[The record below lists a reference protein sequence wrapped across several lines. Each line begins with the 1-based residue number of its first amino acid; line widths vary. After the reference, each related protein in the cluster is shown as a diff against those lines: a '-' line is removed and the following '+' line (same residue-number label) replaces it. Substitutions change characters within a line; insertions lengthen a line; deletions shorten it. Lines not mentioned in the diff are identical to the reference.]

1 MRHKILLIIVLFVFC
16 GQLFAQ
22 EEVLPIQRRRFVSV
36 GSSFHIWKRQTA
48 PAVTQIS
55 LPFSYIYPA
64 SERFTFSISNT
75 PAVSWWFG
83 DYKVFGLS
91 DTWINT
97 SWLIIEERL
106 LLNIGMALP
115 TGKTHLDE
123 YQFQVVTEGLTKNIY
138 RYSLPNYG
146 QGFSFRTGMVY
157 SVPLTENIVFGIGG
171 QYMYN
176 SSYIP
181 VEYDIGIEEKENWE
195 VKYKPGDFASVN
207 MGVDFSLNDNM
218 KLMFDWFYT
227 YYFSDMLEDSL
238 LYRAGGKTSLNA
250 GYFYRFDEKYFW
262 LFLQYRQR
270 TRNTELRNFRL
281 EYLDSNNKYQL
292 EIDMILKPVEF
303 TQGDMLL
310 FGDYRYYGK
319 SEALETNDYLYGGG
333 AGFIY
338 EVNKYLRWDI
348 RLKYLIGQVGGV
360 SANGFELSFILQY
373 EF

>member
-1 MRHKILLIIVLFVFC
+1 MKYKILLIIVLFVFC
-16 GQLFAQ
+16 GQLLAQ

-36 GSSFHIWKRQTA
+36 GSSFQIWKRRTS

-55 LPFSYIYPA
+55 LPFSYIYPVNK
-64 SERFTFSISNT
+64 RFTFSITST

-91 DTWINT
+91 DTWVNT
-97 SWLIIEERL
+97 SWLIIDERL
-106 LLNIGMALP
+106 LLNVGMALP

-123 YQFQVVTEGLTKNIY
+123 YQFRVVTEGLTKNIY
-138 RYSLPNYG
+138 KFNLPNYG

-157 SVPLTENIVFGIGG
+157 SIPVTDKIVFGMGG
-171 QYMYN
+171 QFIYN

-181 VEYDIGIEEKENWE
+181 VEYDIGIDGTESWE
-195 VKYKPGDFASVN
+195 VRYKPGDIASLN

-218 KLMFDWFYT
+218 KLMVDGFYT

-250 GYFYRFDEKYFW
+250 GYFYRFDDKYLW
-262 LFLQYRQR
+262 LFLRYRQR
-270 TRNTELRNFRL
+270 SENKEMKNFRL
-281 EYLDSNNKYQL
+281 DYIDSDHKYQF
-292 EIDMILKPVEF
+292 EADIMVKPVEF
-303 TQGDMLL
+303 DQGDMVLL
-310 FGDYRYYGK
+310 GDYRYYGK
-319 SEALETNDYLYGGG
+319 SDVLTTDDYLFGGG

-338 EVNKYLRWDI
+338 EVNEYMRWDI
-348 RLKYLIGQVGGV
+348 RIKYLVGRV
-360 SANGFELSFILQY
+360 REESANGFDLSVVLQY